1 MSASRILR
9 LLLRIRGCQ
18 LILVSLRVF
27 KSLSHYWHISAIL
40 SYSLRRRN
48 CLVSCFQ
55 FGVCIRLSLLLS
67 DLFSFLYNTV
77 EYNTIAFGLTL
88 ARSYLVSFPD
98 VNKNKCP
105 CIHAKSSSLQQPVHA
120 HGQWFYS
127 FDLTPTTTRFLLQ
140 IERYQFRRH
149 EFFDHYI

>member
-48 CLVSCFQ
+48 CLVSCLQ
-55 FGVCIRLSLLLS
+55 FGVCTRLSLLLS
-67 DLFSFLYNTV
+67 DLFSFLYMRPRIQYYRV
-77 EYNTIAFGLTL
+77 WVDI
-88 ARSYLVSFPD
+88 LVSFPD